1 MENGKRRQRRRR
13 RPVGAAGIKRAGAG
27 VSDSD
32 GATSQSGAGVGH
44 SEVWGKCLVD
54 TIGNVEHT

>member
-1 MENGKRRQRRRR
+1 M
-13 RPVGAAGIKRAGAG
+13 GAAGINRAGAG

-32 GATSQSGAGVGH
+32 GATSQSVAGVGH